1 MESWLDR
8 DDSCPVVNGYT
19 NFRSDRK
26 KKRKSKRGS
35 GGILSYCRSKLVN
48 GVSKISSFSDDILWL
63 KLDRY
68 FFGLTNDVY
77 MCVAYLAPESSPYAH
92 DVDLLQELTNE
103 IDYYSALGSIVIV
116 GDLNSRIGKK
126 TRKSV
131 SYQDRWKW
139 FWHFSTQQCST
150 TRELW

>member
-1 MESWLDR
+1 MQSWLDR

-35 GGILSYCRSKLVN
+35 GGILIYCRSKLVN

-68 FFGLTNDVY
+68 FFGLPNDVY

-103 IDYYSALGSIVIV
+103 IIIQL
-116 GDLNSRIGKK
+116 
-126 TRKSV
+126 
-131 SYQDRWKW
+131 
-139 FWHFSTQQCST
+139 
-150 TRELW
+150 